1 MFIDLDY
8 CEFDQKEGKSMRTLI
23 TSSLKLLFR
32 NKSFWF
38 FLVIVPIL
46 STFVLG
52 VDHMNSISLSSKAE
66 NQIAELDSEDE
77 KVAYFSGQGAF
88 VVKVYDAC
96 GSELSEYMLNKLA
109 KTGAFSIVR
118 AKVPDMD
125 KAAADEKI
133 RYDGEFD
140 RMGAALYIDP
150 DFDLHLSEG
159 KEDEALTIYVLS
171 DDGRIEMFEY
181 SVRKELALIKK
192 TVDEWT
198 APEAVRILNQKLLN
212 TPEKEI
218 VKLSG
223 GSVRALT
230 QEQQNRKTAIGYT
243 IAFMTLG
250 YVFAGIFIAHTVIK
264 DEHDK
269 VLTRL
274 RLTGMSSFTYFASKF
289 IISAVATFMMTVV
302 LGICTFAIDTDKFG
316 IGRPRL
322 LLMMFLLGLIFS
334 SISLVIGV
342 ILGDVMN
349 ANIAAFALF
358 SLSSLLAGT
367 FFPMDAT
374 SKIIKALSSLMPQKW
389 FLDATEMIFLGDSK
403 AYFVL
408 LCVTSA
414 YLVLALSLGGVGI
427 KVRNGEE

>member
-1 MFIDLDY
+1 MFFDLGRG
-8 CEFDQKEGKSMRTLI
+8 ELDQKEGKSMRTLI
-23 TSSLKLLFR
+23 TSSLKLLLR

-38 FLVIVPIL
+38 FLVIVPFL
-46 STFVLG
+46 STFVLNQ
-52 VDHMNSISLSSKAE
+52 HQMNSISLSKQAE
-66 NQIAELDSEDE
+66 NQIAELDSADE
-77 KVAYFSGQGAF
+77 KVAYYSSQGAF
-88 VVKVYDAC
+88 VVKVYDAAE
-96 GSELSEYMLNKLA
+96 SELSEYMLKKLSM
-109 KTGAFSIVR
+109 TGAFSVVR
-118 AKVPDMD
+118 AKVPEMG
-125 KAAADEKI
+125 KAEADEKI
-133 RYDGEFD
+133 RHDGEFD
-140 RMGAALYIDP
+140 RMGAALYIDKN
-150 DFDLHLSEG
+150 FDELLSEG
-159 KEDEALTIYVLS
+159 KEDEALTLYVLS

-181 SVRKELALIKK
+181 SVRKELALIQM

-198 APEAVRILNQKLLN
+198 APEAVKILNQKLASV
-212 TPEKEI
+212 PEKEI
-218 VKLSG
+218 VKLSV
-223 GSVRALT
+223 GSSRTLT
-230 QEQQNRKTAIGYT
+230 TEQENRKTAIGYA

-250 YVFAGIFIAHTVIK
+250 YVFCGIFIAHTVIK

-269 VLTRL
+269 VLMRL
-274 RLTGMSSFTYFASKF
+274 HLTGMSSFKYFASKF
-289 IISAVATFMMTVV
+289 IISAIATFLMTVV
-302 LGICTFAIDTDKFG
+302 LGGCSLVIDTEKFG
-316 IGRPRL
+316 IGRPKF

-374 SKIIKALSSLMPQKW
+374 SSFIKALSSLMPQKW
-389 FLDATEMIFLGDSK
+389 FLDATEMLFVGDSK

>member
-1 MFIDLDY
+1 M
-8 CEFDQKEGKSMRTLI
+8 KTLI
-23 TSSLKLLFR
+23 KSSLKLLMR

-38 FLVIVPIL
+38 FLVIVPLL
-46 STFVLG
+46 STFVLNI
-52 VDHMNSISLSSKAE
+52 HQMNSISLSKQAE
-66 NQIAELDSEDE
+66 NQIAELDDVDE
-77 KVAYFSGQGAF
+77 KVAYYASQGAF

-96 GSELSEYMLNKLA
+96 GSELSEYMLNKVA
-109 KTGAFSIVR
+109 GNGAFSVVR
-118 AKVPDMD
+118 AKAPDMD
-125 KAAADEKI
+125 KAAADAKI
-133 RYDGEFD
+133 KRDGEFD
-140 RMGAALYIDP
+140 RMGAALFIDKN
-150 DFDLHLSEG
+150 FDQLMAEG
-159 KEDEALTIYVLS
+159 KETEALTCYVLS
-171 DDGRIEMFEY
+171 DDGRFEMLDY
-181 SVRKELALIKK
+181 SLRKELAGIKQAI
-192 TVDEWT
+192 DE
-198 APEAVRILNQKLLN
+198 AGIANAANALNARLAAA
-212 TPEKEI
+212 PEKEV
-218 VKLSG
+218 VKISSG
-223 GSVRALT
+223 STRTLT
-230 QEQQNRKTAIGYT
+230 TEQENRKTAIGYA

-250 YVFAGIFIAHTVIK
+250 YVFTGIFIAHTVIK

-274 RLTGMSSFTYFASKF
+274 RLTGMSSFKYFASKF
-289 IISAVATFMMTVV
+289 VVSALATFLMTVV
-302 LGICTFAIDTDKFG
+302 LGITSFAIDTEKFG
-316 IGRPRL
+316 IGRAKF

-374 SKIIKALSSLMPQKW
+374 SSLIKALSSMMPQKW
-389 FLDATEMIFLGDSK
+389 FLDATEMLFVGDSK

-408 LCVTSA
+408 LCVTLA

>member
-1 MFIDLDY
+1 
-8 CEFDQKEGKSMRTLI
+8 MRTLI
-23 TSSLKLLFR
+23 TSSLKLLLR

-46 STFVLG
+46 STFVLNQ
-52 VDHMNSISLSSKAE
+52 HQINSISLSKQAE
-66 NQIAELDSEDE
+66 NQIAELDSADE
-77 KVAYFSGQGAF
+77 KVAYYSSQGEF
-88 VVKVYDAC
+88 VVKVYDASE
-96 GSELSEYMLNKLA
+96 SELSEYMLRKLSR
-109 KTGAFSIVR
+109 TGAFSVVR

-125 KAAADEKI
+125 KAEADEKI
-133 RYDGEFD
+133 KRDGEFD
-140 RMGAALYIDP
+140 RMGAALYINK
-150 DFDLHLSEG
+150 DFDQLLSEG
-159 KEDEALTIYVLS
+159 KEDEALILYVLS
-171 DDGRIEMFEY
+171 DDGRLEMFEY
-181 SVRKELALIKK
+181 SVRKELALIRK

-198 APEAVRILNQKLLN
+198 VPEAVELLNQKLVN
-212 TPEKEI
+212 APEKEI
-218 VKLSG
+218 VKLSV
-223 GSVRALT
+223 GSSRTLT
-230 QEQQNRKTAIGYT
+230 TEQESRKTAIGYA

-250 YVFAGIFIAHTVIK
+250 YVFCGIFIAHTVIK

-269 VLTRL
+269 VLMRL
-274 RLTGMSSFTYFASKF
+274 HLTGMSSFKYFASKF
-289 IISAVATFMMTVV
+289 IISAIATFLMTII
-302 LGICTFAIDTDKFG
+302 LGACSLVINTEKFG
-316 IGRPRL
+316 IGRAKF

-334 SISLVIGV
+334 SISLMIGV

-374 SKIIKALSSLMPQKW
+374 SGFIKALSSLMPQKW
-389 FLDATEMIFLGDSK
+389 FLDATEMIFVGDSK

>member
-1 MFIDLDY
+1 MLSDLDRGKL
-8 CEFDQKEGKSMRTLI
+8 DQKEGKSMKTLI

-46 STFVLG
+46 ATFVLG
-52 VDHMNSISLSSKAE
+52 AHQMNSISLSNKAE
-66 NQIAELDSEDE
+66 NTIAELESAEE
-77 KVAYFSGQGAF
+77 KVAYYSGHGAF

-109 KTGAFSIVR
+109 RTGAFSIVR

-125 KAAADEKI
+125 QAEADKRIES
-133 RYDGEFD
+133 DGEFD
-140 RMGAALYIDP
+140 RMGAALYIGK
-150 DFDLHLSEG
+150 DFDRLIGEG
-159 KEDEALTIYVLS
+159 KEDEAMTLYVLS
-171 DDGRIEMFEY
+171 DDGRIEMFDY
-181 SVRKELALIKK
+181 SLKKEIALIQK
-192 TVDEWT
+192 TVAEWT
-198 APEAVRILNQKLLN
+198 LPEAVGLLNQKLANL
-212 TPEKEI
+212 PEKEV
-218 VKLSG
+218 VKISSG
-223 GSVRALT
+223 SSRTLT
-230 QEQQNRKTAIGYT
+230 QEQENRKTAIGYA

-250 YVFAGIFIAHTVIK
+250 YVFNGIFIAHTVIK

-269 VLTRL
+269 VLMRL
-274 RLTGMSSFTYFASKF
+274 HLTGMSSFKYFASKF
-289 IISAVATFMMTVV
+289 IISAIATFLMTVV
-302 LGICTFAIDTDKFG
+302 LGALSFMLDAEKFG
-316 IGRPRL
+316 IGRPKF

-367 FFPMDAT
+367 FFPMDAA
-374 SKIIKALSSLMPQKW
+374 SKFIKAISSLMPQKW
-389 FLDATEMIFLGDSK
+389 FLDATEMLFVGDRK
-403 AYFVL
+403 AYLVL
-408 LCVTSA
+408 LCVTAA
-414 YLVLALSLGGVGI
+414 YMVLALSLGGVGI

>member
-1 MFIDLDY
+1 M
-8 CEFDQKEGKSMRTLI
+8 KTLI
-23 TSSLKLLFR
+23 TSSLKLLLR

-46 STFVLG
+46 STFVLN
-52 VDHMNSISLSSKAE
+52 VDQMNSISLSKQAE
-66 NQIAELDSEDE
+66 NRIAELDDADE
-77 KVAYFSGQGAF
+77 KVAYYSGQGAF

-96 GSELSEYMLNKLA
+96 GSDLSEYMLTKLA
-109 KTGAFSIVR
+109 RTGAFSIVR

-125 KAAADEKI
+125 QAGADKKI
-133 RYDGEFD
+133 EHDGEYD
-140 RMGAALYIDP
+140 RMGAALYIAP
-150 DFDLHLSEG
+150 DFDQMLSEG

-171 DDGRIEMFEY
+171 DDGRFEMLDY
-181 SVRKELALIKK
+181 SVRKELALIEK
-192 TVDEWT
+192 TVAERT
-198 APEAVRILNQKLLN
+198 LPEAAALLNQKLAN
-212 TPEKEI
+212 SPEKE
-218 VKLSG
+218 VVRLSS
-223 GSVRALT
+223 GSSRSLT
-230 QEQQNRKTAIGYT
+230 QDQENRKTAIGYA

-250 YVFAGIFIAHTVIK
+250 YVFTGIFIAHTVIK

-289 IISAVATFMMTVV
+289 IISVIATALMTLVLGLCTFM
-302 LGICTFAIDTDKFG
+302 LDTEKFG
-316 IGRPRL
+316 IGRPKL
-322 LLMMFLLGLIFS
+322 LLLMFLLGLIFS

-367 FFPMDAT
+367 FFPMDAA
-374 SKIIKALSSLMPQKW
+374 SAIIKTLSALMPQKW

-427 KVRNGEE
+427 KVRNGDE

>member
-1 MFIDLDY
+1 
-8 CEFDQKEGKSMRTLI
+8 MRTLI

-46 STFVLG
+46 STFVLNQ
-52 VDHMNSISLSSKAE
+52 HQMNSISLSKQAE
-66 NQIAELDSEDE
+66 NKIAELDSVDD
-77 KVAYFSGQGAF
+77 KVAYYGGHGEF
-88 VVKVYDAC
+88 VIKVYDAC
-96 GSELSEYMLNKLA
+96 GSELSEYMLTKLSR
-109 KTGAFSIVR
+109 TGAFSVVR
-118 AKVPDMD
+118 AKAPDMD
-125 KAAADEKI
+125 REAADKKI
-133 RYDGEFD
+133 EHDGEFD
-140 RMGAALYIDP
+140 RMGAALYIP
-150 DFDLHLSEG
+150 QDFDRLLMEG
-159 KEDEALTIYVLS
+159 KEDEALTLYVLS
-171 DDGRIEMFEY
+171 DDGRIEMLEY
-181 SVRKELALIKK
+181 SVKKELSLIKK
-192 TVDEWT
+192 TVAEWT
-198 APEAVRILNQKLLN
+198 STEAVKLLNQKLLN

-223 GSVRALT
+223 GSSRSLT
-230 QEQQNRKTAIGYT
+230 QDQENRKTAIGYA

-250 YVFAGIFIAHTVIK
+250 YVFCGIFIAHTVIK

-274 RLTGMSSFTYFASKF
+274 RLTGMSSYKYFASKF
-289 IISAVATFMMTVV
+289 VISVIATFLMTVV
-302 LGICTFAIDTDKFG
+302 LGAFSFMIDTEKFG
-316 IGRPRL
+316 IGRAKF

-374 SKIIKALSSLMPQKW
+374 SSLIKALSSLMPQKW
-389 FLDATEMIFLGDSK
+389 FLDATEMIFLGDGK
-403 AYFVL
+403 AYLVL
-408 LCVTSA
+408 LCVTAS
-414 YLVLALSLGGVGI
+414 YLLLTLSLGGVGI

>member
-1 MFIDLDY
+1 
-8 CEFDQKEGKSMRTLI
+8 MRTLI
-23 TSSLKLLFR
+23 TSSLKLLLR

-46 STFVLG
+46 STFVLNQ
-52 VDHMNSISLSSKAE
+52 HQINSISLSKQAE
-66 NQIAELDSEDE
+66 NQIAELDSADE
-77 KVAYFSGQGAF
+77 KVAYYSSQGEF
-88 VVKVYDAC
+88 VVKVYDASE
-96 GSELSEYMLNKLA
+96 SELSEYMLRKLSR
-109 KTGAFSIVR
+109 TGAFSVVR

-125 KAAADEKI
+125 KAEADEKI
-133 RYDGEFD
+133 KRDGEFD
-140 RMGAALYIDP
+140 RMGAALYINK
-150 DFDLHLSEG
+150 DFDRLLSEG
-159 KEDEALTIYVLS
+159 KEDEALTLYVLS
-171 DDGRIEMFEY
+171 DDGRLEMFEY
-181 SVRKELALIKK
+181 SVRKELALIRK

-198 APEAVRILNQKLLN
+198 VPEAVELLNQKLVN
-212 TPEKEI
+212 APEKEI
-218 VKLSG
+218 VKLSV
-223 GSVRALT
+223 GSSRTLT
-230 QEQQNRKTAIGYT
+230 TEQESRKTAIGYA

-250 YVFAGIFIAHTVIK
+250 YVFCGIFIAHTVIK

-269 VLTRL
+269 VLMRL
-274 RLTGMSSFTYFASKF
+274 HLTGMSSFKYFASKF
-289 IISAVATFMMTVV
+289 IISAIATFLMTII
-302 LGICTFAIDTDKFG
+302 LGACSLVIDTEKFG
-316 IGRPRL
+316 IGRAKF

-334 SISLVIGV
+334 SISLMIGV

-374 SKIIKALSSLMPQKW
+374 SGFIKALSSLMPQKW
-389 FLDATEMIFLGDSK
+389 FLDATEMIFVGDSK